1 MRLRES
7 MVRRLHRR
15 SASAGEITLPA
26 VPGMLDEY
34 VRICDR
40 IFAALGRRFTPEELE
55 SLRTVI
61 AGQLAEAYAATQ
73 RSNIVISYNAPIG
86 HVVNYHVRAQWWSV
100 EGAYENWLKDRKPPL
115 FGSEPDARVWALAN
129 EALDPKSYRVLDIGA
144 GTGRNALAL
153 ARRGHP
159 TDVVEM
165 TPKFAAMIRSD
176 AERES
181 LNVRVLERDIFTSGA
196 DLRHEYDLILLSE
209 VVSDFR
215 TTKQLRDLFVLA
227 DRHLAPSG
235 RLVFN
240 AFLAREGY
248 EPDDAAREL
257 GQQTYTSIFTR
268 DEMSD
273 ATEGLALDLVTDDSV
288 YEYEKAHLPPGAWPP
303 TSWYA
308 EWVSGQD
315 VFDVE
320 REKCPIEMRWLV
332 YWKAGWAPQ
341 S

>member
-1 MRLRES
+1 MDNTPRKAPGSMRLRES

-209 VVSDFR
+209 VVRF
-215 TTKQLRDLFVLA
+215 
-227 DRHLAPSG
+227 
-235 RLVFN
+235 
-240 AFLAREGY
+240 
-248 EPDDAAREL
+248 PDDEAVAGPVRVGRPSSGAQRALGVQRLFGSRRLRAR
-257 GQQTYTSIFTR
+257 R
-268 DEMSD
+268 CC
-273 ATEGLALDLVTDDSV
+273 A
-288 YEYEKAHLPPGAWPP
+288 
-303 TSWYA
+303 
-308 EWVSGQD
+308 
-315 VFDVE
+315 
-320 REKCPIEMRWLV
+320 
-332 YWKAGWAPQ
+332 
-341 S
+341 